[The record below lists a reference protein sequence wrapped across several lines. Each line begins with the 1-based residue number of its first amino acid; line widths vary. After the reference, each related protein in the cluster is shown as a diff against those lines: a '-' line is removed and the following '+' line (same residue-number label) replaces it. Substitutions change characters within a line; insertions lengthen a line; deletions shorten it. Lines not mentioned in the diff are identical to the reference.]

1 MMNTEGF
8 TGPVNIGNPDE
19 FTIRQLADLV
29 IDMTASRSELNFLPL
44 PPDDPS
50 RRRPDISI
58 AREKLGWSPTTSL
71 EEGLK
76 KTIDWF
82 RSIDLD
88 SYIPP
93 TPNYK

>member
-1 MMNTEGF
+1 
-8 TGPVNIGNPDE
+8 
-19 FTIRQLADLV
+19 
-29 IDMTASRSELNFLPL
+29 MTASRSELKYQPL

-50 RRRPDISI
+50 RRRPDISL
-58 AREKLGWSPTTSL
+58 AREKLGWSPTTPL
-71 EEGLK
+71 EEGLR